1 MRNKK
6 LKKMKPVIIYFLFL
20 TSLFLLLI
28 SCGYHMTGSKLL
40 PFNSITI
47 RPVQNKTYEPRLEER
62 LHNALSN
69 EFINQGIEVKI
80 SGGDV
85 DLQATITSFQLGAVG
100 AVDETVKEQEIIMQV
115 DIILTDKDRVTEF
128 KTMQSPIKI
137 TFESVGDIS
146 ESVAN
151 KELSTDKASREI
163 AREIIGQIIMRYAK

>member
-1 MRNKK
+1 MRDRKIQK
-6 LKKMKPVIIYFLFL
+6 VVPAVICFLFL
-20 TSLFLLLI
+20 TSYFSLLI

-85 DLQATITSFQLGAVG
+85 DLQATVTSFQLGAVG

-115 DIILTDKDRVTEF
+115 DVKLTDKDRVTYL

-137 TFESVGDIS
+137 TFESVGGVSDSI
-146 ESVAN
+146 AN

-163 AREIIGQIIMRYAK
+163 AREIIGLIIMRYAK

>member
-1 MRNKK
+1 
-6 LKKMKPVIIYFLFL
+6 
-20 TSLFLLLI
+20 
-28 SCGYHMTGSKLL
+28 MTGSKLL

-47 RPVQNKTYEPRLEER
+47 RPVQNKTYEPHLEER

-85 DLQATITSFQLGAVG
+85 DLQATVTSFQLGAVG

-115 DIILTDKDRVTEF
+115 DIKLTDKDRITEF

-137 TFESVGDIS
+137 TFESVGNIS

-151 KELSTDKASREI
+151 KEVSTDKASREI

>member
-1 MRNKK
+1 
-6 LKKMKPVIIYFLFL
+6 
-20 TSLFLLLI
+20 
-28 SCGYHMTGSKLL
+28 MTGSKLL

-85 DLQATITSFQLGAVG
+85 ELQATVTSFLLGAVG

-115 DIILTDKDRVTEF
+115 DIKLTDKDRVTEF

-137 TFESVGDIS
+137 TFESVGGVSD
-146 ESVAN
+146 SVAN